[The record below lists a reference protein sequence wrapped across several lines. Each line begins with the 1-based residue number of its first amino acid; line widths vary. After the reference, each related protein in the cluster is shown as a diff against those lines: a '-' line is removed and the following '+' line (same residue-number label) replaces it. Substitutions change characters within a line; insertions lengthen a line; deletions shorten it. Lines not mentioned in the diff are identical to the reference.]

1 MQLAR
6 HVEAELLG
14 HIRVAHMNERDRLER
29 SSLARRHP
37 AVLLAAYREVVDKV
51 TTARSRFRTFC
62 APPLTYEDFV
72 KGMMVR
78 VKADLVFVEKE
89 CKEAPPGAT
98 DKVGWNSDMG
108 NAIGKVYRVIR
119 PTDRGLMAAK
129 LATKETGLISDYLL
143 PYTTLERVLD

>member
-1 MQLAR
+1 MA
-6 HVEAELLG
+6 
-14 HIRVAHMNERDRLER
+14 
-29 SSLARRHP
+29 
-37 AVLLAAYREVVDKV
+37 
-51 TTARSRFRTFC
+51 ARSRFRTFC

-129 LATKETGLISDYLL
+129 LATKEPGLISDYLL